1 MTTLTT
7 YTGRVLEF
15 DLNRMTDDARASWL
29 AVYEL
34 GARDGWQR
42 GYEAAEADLAAVQAR
57 AHASV
62 QQAARTPSY
71 DELCDRRGEHER
83 AERQRAILHER
94 GIA

>member
-1 MTTLTT
+1 MTITT
-7 YTGRVLEF
+7 AAGRVLEF

-29 AVYEL
+29 SVYEL
-34 GARDGWQR
+34 GLRDGWAR